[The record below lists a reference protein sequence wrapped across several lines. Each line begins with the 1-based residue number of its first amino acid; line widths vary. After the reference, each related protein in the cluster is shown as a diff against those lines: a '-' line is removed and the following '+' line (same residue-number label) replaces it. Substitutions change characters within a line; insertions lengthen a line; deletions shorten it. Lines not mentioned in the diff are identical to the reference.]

1 MSEQITTA
9 EELDALPVGSVGRG
23 ELGQTYARYEAGWF
37 GAGRKHPLD
46 VSTEVAYP
54 VTVLYRPDAPA
65 PLVEDREALACIIF
79 GGLRHRR
86 GHTHAEVA
94 ESIADEILAW
104 FAARSS
110 QPAPSVSAAH
120 ALAKMTALSGGDA
133 QAIVAAATA
142 LTTPS
147 VDAEQALLRIKRFAE
162 ASAVTER
169 ARGRAEEERSWL
181 DVLAIIEH
189 AEVTP

>member
-1 MSEQITTA
+1 MSEQITTP
-9 EELDALPVGSVGRG
+9 EDLDALPVGIVVRLAGGLVAEKRPTGRWAITAHRG
-23 ELGQTYARYEAGWF
+23 PQDLRLYDLPA
-37 GAGRKHPLD
+37 
-46 VSTEVAYP
+46 
-54 VTVLYRPDAPA
+54 TVLYRPDA
-65 PLVEDREALACIIF
+65 
-79 GGLRHRR
+79 
-86 GHTHAEVA
+86 
-94 ESIADEILAW
+94 
-104 FAARSS
+104 
-110 QPAPSVSAAH
+110 PAPSVSAAH

-181 DVLAIIEH
+181 DVLAIIER
-189 AEVTP
+189 AEATP